1 MSDAFA
7 VAAVTETLRAILQ
20 GAVGRMVPGI
30 MVTALPPD
38 EAFTERPSAG
48 LNIFLYR
55 TSIDGG
61 WLNADPDGMRPGETR
76 HPMLPL
82 VLHYLVTPYASG
94 DAGTSAA
101 DRVLGVAMSA
111 LHDHPELSP
120 ADLKSAA
127 LFSNLHQQSERV
139 RITHVP
145 LGVEEN
151 TKLWTAFQSQYRT
164 SIAYE
169 ARVVLIDS
177 TLPGRAPL
185 PVVRRGEDDRGL
197 EAAASAADRW
207 PALEAI
213 TVPVMLPG
221 DDLVLTG
228 NQLDSGVPSLRLTHP
243 LHGNRLVQDVRNV
256 GGTEVRAHLPDD
268 LAAGTWSVT
277 LVLTAAD
284 GREQT
289 TKALPVSI
297 APRVTS
303 SLPLSVVR
311 GARGTAL
318 LTVTCQS
325 PVHPDQRVELLVG
338 ELPVAADQFE
348 QATRTLHFRMADVRP
363 GRYALRLRV
372 DGVDSPLLDTN
383 SAQPQF
389 AADTA
394 VVVT

>member
-38 EAFTERPSAG
+38 EAFEERPSAG
-48 LNIFLYR
+48 LNICLYQ

-94 DAGTSAA
+94 DAGASAA
-101 DRVLGVAMSA
+101 DRILGVAMSA

-145 LGVEEN
+145 LGLEDN
-151 TKLWTAFQSQYRT
+151 SKLWTAFQSQYRT
-164 SIAYE
+164 SVAYE

-185 PVVRRGEDDRGL
+185 PVVRRGEDGRGL
-197 EAAASAADRW
+197 EASASAADRW

-289 TKALPVSI
+289 TKTLPVSI
-297 APRVTS
+297 APRITS
-303 SLPLSVVR
+303 SLPLPVAR
-311 GARGTAL
+311 DARGTAL

-325 PVHPDQRVELLVG
+325 SVHPDQRVELVVG
-338 ELPVAADQFE
+338 ELPVPADQID

-372 DGVDSPLLDTN
+372 DGVDSPLLDAN

-389 AADTA
+389 AVDTA

>member
-20 GAVGRMVPGI
+20 GAVGRVVPGI

-38 EAFTERPSAG
+38 EVVVQHPAAG
-48 LNIFLYR
+48 LNIFLYQ

-76 HPMLPL
+76 RSMLPL

-94 DAGTSAA
+94 DAAPSAA
-101 DRVLGVAMSA
+101 HRILCVAMLA
-111 LHDHPELSP
+111 LLDHPELRP

-127 LFSNLHQQSERV
+127 PFSNLHQQGERV

-145 LGVEEN
+145 LGVEDN
-151 TKLWTAFQSQYRT
+151 SKLWTAFQSQYRT
-164 SIAYE
+164 SVAYE

-185 PVVRRGEDDRGL
+185 PVVRRGEDGRGL
-197 EAAASAADRW
+197 EAAASAAGRR
-207 PALEAI
+207 PALDAI
-213 TVPVMLPG
+213 TVPVTLPG
-221 DDLVLTG
+221 HDLVLTG
-228 NQLDSGVPSLRLTHP
+228 QRLDSGVPSLRLTHP
-243 LHGNRLVQDVRNV
+243 LHGNRLVQDVRKISD
-256 GGTEVRAHLPDD
+256 TEVRAPLPDD
-268 LAAGTWSVT
+268 LAAGTWSAT
-277 LVLTAAD
+277 LVLTTPD
-284 GREQT
+284 GREQA

-297 APRVTS
+297 APRITS
-303 SLPLSVVR
+303 SLPLPVER
-311 GARGTAL
+311 DARGTASVE
-318 LTVTCQS
+318 VTCETS
-325 PVHPDQRVELLVG
+325 VHPDQRVELLVG
-338 ELPVAADQFE
+338 ELPVPAEQFDR
-348 QATRTLHFRMADVRP
+348 ATRTLRFRVADARP

-372 DGVDSPLLDTN
+372 DGVDSPLLDAN
-383 SAQPQF
+383 SAQPRF

>member
-30 MVTALPPD
+30 MVTAHPPD
-38 EAFTERPSAG
+38 EAFTEHPSAG

-61 WLNADPDGMRPGETR
+61 WLNADPDGTRPGETR
-76 HPMLPL
+76 RPMLPL

-94 DAGTSAA
+94 DAGASAA
-101 DRVLGVAMSA
+101 DRILGAAMSA

-120 ADLKSAA
+120 DDLKSAA

-145 LGVEEN
+145 LGVEDS

-164 SIAYE
+164 SVAYE

-185 PVVRRGEDDRGL
+185 PVVRRGEDGRGL

-207 PALEAI
+207 PALEAV

-221 DDLVLTG
+221 EDLVLTG

-277 LVLTAAD
+277 LVLAAAD

-297 APRVTS
+297 APRITS
-303 SLPLSVVR
+303 SLPLSVMR
-311 GARGTAL
+311 DARGTAL

-325 PVHPDQRVELLVG
+325 SAHPDQRVELLVG
-338 ELPVAADQFE
+338 ELPVPADQFD

-372 DGVDSPLLDTN
+372 DGVDSPLLDAD